1 MFVRNRPRM
10 DVVALL
16 VIAILPF
23 TGVVTISEAIA
34 GFSNPNIVLVAL
46 LFVLGEGLVRT
57 GVTRRLGDWI
67 RNKAGGSE
75 TRLLVLLMA
84 SVGVVGSMMSSTAIV
99 AIFIP
104 VVLRICQQG
113 GMAPSKLMMPLS
125 IAALISGMMT
135 LVATTPNLMV
145 NAELVR
151 QGKPAFDFFT
161 ITPFGIAVLVLG
173 ILYML
178 VARRWLPD
186 AAPGASTQRLRP
198 SFRDWIERY
207 ELANREI
214 RVRIKPGSPVLGENM
229 QRIDLRSAGVNLIA
243 IERGAGR
250 LLRPAPTTEFQAGDI
265 LLLDIIAPEVTIAEL
280 AEAYDVEILPLCPN
294 HRYLT
299 DRAQDLG
306 MVEAIVPAESSLVG
320 LTLLDARL
328 RDDIGLTAIG
338 LRRGSKVIG
347 EDLLQQRLRVGDT
360 LLLTGFW
367 SEIQQLQRDF
377 HDLVLMNLPVELDDV
392 LPAHD
397 RAPQALGIL
406 ALVVVL
412 LVTGVVPNVHA
423 VLLGCLLMGA
433 FKCIDVTSAYRAI
446 HWQSLVLIV
455 GMLPFA
461 LALERTGG
469 MDLAAQTLLGAVGEQ
484 SPRMVLATIFVLTA
498 VIGMFISN
506 TATAILMAPVAIAI
520 AKYLEASPLHF
531 AMMVALAAS
540 AAFMTPVSSPVN
552 TLVVGPGN
560 YRFTDFLRLGVPFA
574 LVVLVTSV
582 ALVPLLLPL

>member
-1 MFVRNRPRM
+1 M

-16 VIAILPF
+16 VIAVLPF
-23 TGVVTISEAIA
+23 TGVITIGEAIA

-67 RNKAGGSE
+67 SNKAGGSE

-113 GMAPSKLMMPLS
+113 GIAPSKLMMPLS
-125 IAALISGMMT
+125 VAALISGMMT
-135 LVATTPNLMV
+135 LIATTPNLMV

-161 ITPFGIAVLVLG
+161 ITPFGIAALVLG

-186 AAPGASTQRLRP
+186 AAPGTSTERRRP

-214 RVRIKPGSPVLGENM
+214 RVRIKPGSPVLGQSM

-280 AEAYDVEILPLCPN
+280 AETYDVEILPLCPN

-520 AKYLEASPLHF
+520 AKYLEASPLPF